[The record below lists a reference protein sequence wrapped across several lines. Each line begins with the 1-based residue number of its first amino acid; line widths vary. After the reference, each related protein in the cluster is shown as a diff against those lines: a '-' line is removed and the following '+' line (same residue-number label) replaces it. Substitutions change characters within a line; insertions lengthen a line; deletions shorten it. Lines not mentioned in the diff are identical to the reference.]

1 MDQPDQVMVSSSSQE
16 REGDGLE
23 PRDQCFPK
31 GRISKPT
38 QVFLNQEFQAQLV
51 DINKELTKF
60 DGKDKEGEEN
70 AAERPCTTNSKVL
83 ESAIYL
89 NNLFT
94 QTNPKR
100 QPPLNNKFTQVVRK
114 INGVERLLERRE
126 QVFTKC
132 ARRIPMMQIGS

>member
-1 MDQPDQVMVSSSSQE
+1 MDQTDQVMVSSSSQE

-31 GRISKPT
+31 GRISEPT
-38 QVFLNQEFQAQLV
+38 RVFLNQEFQAQLV
-51 DINKELTKF
+51 DIDKELTKF
-60 DGKDKEGEEN
+60 DGKDKEGEKS

>member
-31 GRISKPT
+31 GRISEPT
-38 QVFLNQEFQAQLV
+38 RVFLNQEFQAQLV
-51 DINKELTKF
+51 DIDKELTKF
-60 DGKDKEGEEN
+60 EGKDKEGEES
-70 AAERPCTTNSKVL
+70 AAKRPCTTNSRVL

-89 NNLFT
+89 KNLFT

-100 QPPLNNKFTQVVRK
+100 QTP
-114 INGVERLLERRE
+114 
-126 QVFTKC
+126 
-132 ARRIPMMQIGS
+132 